1 MEELKPNHTGNHDD
15 PREGSFWESRWQQGT
30 TGWDLGVASPPI
42 VKYMHAY
49 SNKEAAILIP
59 GCGNAYE
66 AAHLIQEGFTNIT
79 LLDIA
84 PKPVEKLR
92 KVFGGNPS
100 VRLLCED
107 FFQHEG
113 HYDLMIEQTFFCAIP
128 PAMRADYVAKAADL
142 LSGGGI
148 LMGVL
153 FNRMF
158 DKEGPPFGGLA
169 GEYRELFEPLFE
181 ISKMEIC
188 DNSIAPRKDTELFI
202 EMKSR
207 K

>member
-1 MEELKPNHTGNHDD
+1 MEKLKPNHTGHHDD

-42 VKYMHAY
+42 VNYMHSY
-49 SNKEAAILIP
+49 SNKKSAILIP

-66 AAHLIQEGFTNIT
+66 AAHLIQEGFINIT

-84 PKPVEKLR
+84 PKPVEKLS
-92 KVFGGNPS
+92 KVFGGNPY
-100 VRLLCED
+100 VRLRCED

-128 PAMRADYVAKAADL
+128 PAMRADYVAKAAEL

-148 LMGVL
+148 LTGVL

-158 DKEGPPFGGLA
+158 DKDGPPFGGLDA
-169 GEYRELFEPLFE
+169 EYRELFGPFFE
-181 ISKMEIC
+181 IRKMEIC
-188 DNSIAPRKDTELFI
+188 YNSIAPRKDTELFI